1 VVLRIGTH
9 DANESGVLLA
19 QYVNHLRA
27 DEVPLLAQYFYR
39 FGHEI
44 PFEEPDGVTPLQ
56 PDDAALV
63 NLAVLGAVPFS
74 QIEHFQTDPDDYT
87 LQHEIS
93 PGHIPLTA
101 ELPAVTGTAQQQT
114 WSFVGEPGA
123 NVRVRIA
130 RLNSVCLMDGSVTG
144 LELAYPVT
152 LLAAVGDSLGTAA
165 VDPTIGLGN
174 LPNGTWKF
182 EVDYDWDGD
191 SVWDITL
198 GDGDISFPDAAPP
211 IFPLPAD
218 YELAQFCVF
227 QNESKGLPVGQR
239 TNGVSE
245 DGHFTP

>member
-1 VVLRIGTH
+1 
-9 DANESGVLLA
+9 
-19 QYVNHLRA
+19 
-27 DEVPLLAQYFYR
+27 
-39 FGHEI
+39 
-44 PFEEPDGVTPLQ
+44 
-56 PDDAALV
+56 
-63 NLAVLGAVPFS
+63 
-74 QIEHFQTDPDDYT
+74 
-87 LQHEIS
+87 
-93 PGHIPLTA
+93 
-101 ELPAVTGTAQQQT
+101 
-114 WSFVGEPGA
+114 
-123 NVRVRIA
+123 
-130 RLNSVCLMDGSVTG
+130 MDGSVTG